1 MKYVNSITLHVMTVD
16 YAMSVMNV
24 RKVMSEPQLDDP
36 IATGESDEC
45 DECGCFIYECV
56 CNEPDRMY
64 GDED

>member
-1 MKYVNSITLHVMTVD
+1 MMTHAAVNAVQHVT
-16 YAMSVMNV
+16 YATW
-24 RKVMSEPQLDDP
+24 RKMMSEPQLDDP

-45 DECGCFIYECV
+45 EQCGCFIYECV

>member
-1 MKYVNSITLHVMTVD
+1 MQMSSAISVVYVVHAVVNAMKEKSG
-16 YAMSVMNV
+16 
-24 RKVMSEPQLDDP
+24 MSEPQLDDP

>member
-1 MKYVNSITLHVMTVD
+1 MQMSSATSVVYVVHAVVNAMKEKS
-16 YAMSVMNV
+16 A
-24 RKVMSEPQLDDP
+24 MSEPQLDDP

-45 DECGCFIYECV
+45 DQCGCFIYECV